1 MNYDYNAKIYKWVC
15 GHEIRRRRSAV
26 GSLLPGGHAALAY
39 SSRDSSGLAALSPL
53 QQSDGHDAEDKD
65 HAGHQTAATGAA
77 ECLFHVGE
85 PEGADEAPGGADDVD
100 EDADAGAVLDH
111 AVDGVGDEDGG
122 DDLVADGGDGDADL
136 KGRVSGE
143 FNGRCGRRCLRS
155 A

>member
-1 MNYDYNAKIYKWVC
+1 MITMQVYNAYMDMKFVD
-15 GHEIRRRRSAV
+15 
-26 GSLLPGGHAALAY
+26 SLSLPGGHAALAY
-39 SSRDSSGLAALSPL
+39 SGGDSRGLATLAPL
-53 QQSDGHDAEDKD
+53 QQSNGHDADEEN
-65 HAGHQTAATGAA
+65 HAGHQTTAAGAT
-77 ECLFHVGE
+77 ESLFHVGE
-85 PEGADEAPGGADDVD
+85 PERADETPSGADDVN